1 MYMNKLY
8 VRTID
13 DVLKPKLSDDDIEKL
28 DYYGLVQEDENHDIY
43 KFLLLGGYKEGQ
55 PWNFSQYETDRY
67 YWGEDFDIEITREQA
82 EKILKHLNYPVS
94 ILDLP
99 LDKEKNKIVSVPY
112 ETGIFEF

>member
-1 MYMNKLY
+1 MNKLY
-8 VRTID
+8 VRIIQE
-13 DVLKPKLSDDDIEKL
+13 SDDFKIKLTDNDIDKVEYFSL
-28 DYYGLVQEDENHDIY
+28 IQEDKNNDIY
-43 KFLLLGGYKEGQ
+43 DFLLVGEYKDTQ
-55 PWNFSQYETDRY
+55 QWFFSQYETDRY
-67 YWGEDFDIEITREQA
+67 YWGEDSDIEITREQA